1 MKFEFLKKGLIPP
14 RPVGREKKETKPVEK
29 IWNRYLKISQE
40 TIDNSIKEW
49 EGYINKPE
57 ARADQYYAAKNWT
70 ILNREQFYKGH
81 PAEVSCSM
89 TVGRITKF
97 RIIPKF
103 YWEGKGENR
112 VLLVDESIR
121 VGTIVQRQHNVLA
134 TLLNFQKILLN
145 LVKESQEGEIFWQ
158 QAIAVA
164 KPRSKKNWSYDG
176 DQDLWL
182 ARM

>member
-1 MKFEFLKKGLIPP
+1 
-14 RPVGREKKETKPVEK
+14 
-29 IWNRYLKISQE
+29 
-40 TIDNSIKEW
+40 
-49 EGYINKPE
+49 
-57 ARADQYYAAKNWT
+57 
-70 ILNREQFYKGH
+70 
-81 PAEVSCSM
+81 M

-121 VGTIVQRQHNVLA
+121 VGAIVQRQHNVLT

>member
-57 ARADQYYAAKNWT
+57 ARADKYYAAKNWT

-121 VGTIVQRQHNVLA
+121 VGTIVQRQHNVLT